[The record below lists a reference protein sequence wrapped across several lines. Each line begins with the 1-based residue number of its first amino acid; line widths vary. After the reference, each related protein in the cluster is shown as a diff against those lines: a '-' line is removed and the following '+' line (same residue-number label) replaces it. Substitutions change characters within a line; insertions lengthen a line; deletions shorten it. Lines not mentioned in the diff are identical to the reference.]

1 MRGKMMTLLS
11 RAEEIVLLAIW
22 HLQDNAY
29 GVTIRERIKEA
40 TGQEW
45 SIGAIYAP
53 LHRLQ
58 NKGLVYTIEGE
69 PVAERGG
76 RRKIFY
82 VVTEEGRRAMAETK
96 RVHESLWRDVP
107 SLGLEKA

>member
-1 MRGKMMTLLS
+1 MKLLS
-11 RAEEIVLLAIW
+11 RSEEIVLLAIW

-29 GVTIRERIKEA
+29 GVTIRDKVKKT

-53 LHRLQ
+53 LHRLEK
-58 NKGLVYTIEGE
+58 KGLVRTIEGE

-76 RRKIFY
+76 RRKIYY
-82 VVTEEGRRAMAETK
+82 VVTREGKQAMAETK
-96 RVHESLWRDVP
+96 KVEESIWRDAP
-107 SLGLEKA
+107 ELGVEKLG

>member
-1 MRGKMMTLLS
+1 MKLLS
-11 RAEEIVLLAIW
+11 RSEEIVLLAIW

-29 GVTIRERIKEA
+29 GVTIRDKVKKT

-53 LHRLQ
+53 LHRLEK
-58 NKGLVYTIEGE
+58 KGLVRTIEGE

-76 RRKIFY
+76 RRKIYY
-82 VVTEEGRRAMAETK
+82 VVTREGKQAMVKTK
-96 RVHESLWRDVP
+96 KVHESIWRDAP
-107 SLGLEKA
+107 ELGVGKVG

>member
-1 MRGKMMTLLS
+1 MKNLS
-11 RAEEIVLLAIW
+11 RSEEIVLLAVW
-22 HLQDNAY
+22 QLQDNAY
-29 GVTIRERIKEA
+29 GITIRERVNET
-40 TGQEW
+40 TGQDW

-58 NKGLVYTIEGE
+58 KKDFVRTIEGD

-82 VVTEEGRRAMAETK
+82 IVTESGKRAMAEAK
-96 RVHESLWRDVP
+96 RVHESIWKNAP
-107 SLGLEKA
+107 ELGMGKI

>member
-1 MRGKMMTLLS
+1 MKLLS
-11 RAEEIVLLAIW
+11 RSEEIVLLAIW

-29 GVTIRERIKEA
+29 GVTIRGQVKKT

-53 LHRLQ
+53 LHRLEK
-58 NKGLVYTIEGE
+58 KGLVKTIEGE

-76 RRKIFY
+76 RRKIY
-82 VVTEEGRRAMAETK
+82 YIVTDEGKWSMAETK
-96 RVHESLWRDVP
+96 KVHESIWMDAP
-107 SLGLEKA
+107 ELGLDKA